1 MLSEFDIIR
10 RYFTR
15 PVKRALLGVGDDCA
29 LIAAEAGTVFAVS
42 TDMLVEGRHFHVGAD
57 PDKLGHKAL
66 AVNLSDLA
74 AMGAAPRYATLA
86 LALPEADEAW
96 LAQFSRGLLRLAD
109 AFGVEL
115 IGGDTTRGPRN
126 ISITVIGTVPQEL
139 ALRRD
144 GARVGDE
151 LWLSGASGD
160 AALALAHLDGR
171 IRLADAALAHCLAR
185 LHTPVPCVALGLALR
200 GIATSAIDVSDG
212 LVADVGHIAECSGV
226 AIELRYAALPRSRA
240 LQACADARLAA
251 ECLLAGGD
259 DYELAFTVSPDARQR
274 VESLAAELGLA
285 LTCIG
290 SVGAG
295 EPGLVSVYDA
305 SGALMQIARKG
316 FDHFGS

>member
-29 LIAAEAGTVFAVS
+29 LIAPEPGTVLAVS
-42 TDMLVEGRHFHVGAD
+42 TDMLVEGRHFLAGAD
-57 PDKLGHKAL
+57 AVELGHKAL

-86 LALPEADEAW
+86 LALPEADAAW
-96 LAQFSRGLLRLAD
+96 LAQFSQGFFRLAG

-126 ISITVIGTVPQEL
+126 ISITVIGTVPPEQ

-144 GARVGDE
+144 GAKAGDE
-151 LWLSGASGD
+151 VWLSGASGD

-185 LHTPVPCVALGLALR
+185 LHTPVPCVALGLRLR

-212 LVADVGHIAECSGV
+212 LVADVGHIAERSGV
-226 AIELRYAALPRSRA
+226 EVELRYAALPRSRA
-240 LQACADARLAA
+240 LRACTDAHLAE

-259 DYELAFTVSPDARQR
+259 DYELVFTADPDARKR
-274 VESLAAELGLA
+274 LESLAAELGLA
-285 LTCIG
+285 LTRIG
-290 SVGAG
+290 SVSAG
-295 EPGLVSVYDA
+295 DPGRVSVYDA
-305 SGALMQIARKG
+305 AGNIMQIARKG
-316 FDHFGS
+316 FDHFN

>member
-29 LIAAEAGTVFAVS
+29 LIAAEPGTVLAVS

-57 PDKLGHKAL
+57 AAKLGHKAL

-86 LALPEADEAW
+86 LALPEADAAW
-96 LAQFSRGLLRLAD
+96 LAQFSQGLFRLAD

-126 ISITVIGTVPQEL
+126 ISITVIGTVPPEQ
-139 ALRRD
+139 ALRRY
-144 GARVGDE
+144 GAKAGDE
-151 LWLSGASGD
+151 VWLSGASGD

-185 LHTPVPCVALGLALR
+185 LHTPVPCVALGLRLR

-212 LVADVGHIAECSGV
+212 LVADVGHVAERSGV
-226 AIELRYAALPRSRA
+226 EIELRYAALPRSRA
-240 LQACADARLAA
+240 LRACADARLAE

-259 DYELAFTVSPDARQR
+259 DYELAFTASPDARKR
-274 VESLAAELGLA
+274 LEALAAELGLA
-285 LTCIG
+285 LTRIG
-290 SVGAG
+290 NVSAG
-295 EPGLVSVYDA
+295 DPGRVSVYDA
-305 SGALMQIARKG
+305 AGNIMQIAHKG
-316 FDHFGS
+316 FDHFN